1 MNRIKLLA
9 LGAALAIPAIGAVG
23 AGAAGSNLILNGTF
37 DNSVAGW
44 DNYGGHPTLYKS
56 TMQITNDYAGAGN
69 SSYSG
74 WTCVGVKAGKEYTVE
89 ADYWVPEDAP
99 KNAGAS
105 LALHYYESAN
115 CSGPNMVTG
124 GGYQSGGKV
133 ALQRGNWQ
141 HFSFESTAPAGA
153 KSVRVRATAL
163 KEPQGGGSIAAEHK
177 VYFDNVSMRAEQIVI
192 VLPTA
197 TPTQPKG
204 PDDIAADPT
213 PPQPPSNPDDLSAEP
228 EPTQPPSNPDDLS
241 ANPDPTQ
248 PPSDPGDAP
257 SNSADAPAG
266 PEATPAAPNT
276 GNHPVD
282 VIPQGQPGKPG
293 SESGP
298 SGSPVNHNVEAADE
312 DGGSIG
318 LGLGIIFLAAGGAFA
333 AVGMS
338 LAAIARRRRGEEP
351 LD

>member
-9 LGAALAIPAIGAVG
+9 LGAALAIPAIGAMS

-37 DNSVAGW
+37 DSSVAGW
-44 DNYGGHPTLYKS
+44 DNYGGNPTLYKS

-69 SSYSG
+69 SYKSG
-74 WTCVGVKAGKEYTVE
+74 WTCVSVKAGKEYTVE
-89 ADYWVPEDAP
+89 ADYWVPEEAP
-99 KNAGAS
+99 KNSGAS
-105 LALHYYESAN
+105 LGLHYYQSTD
-115 CSGPNMVTG
+115 CSGANMVTG
-124 GGYQSGGKV
+124 GGYQGGGK
-133 ALQRGNWQ
+133 ADLQRGKWQ

-177 VYFDNVSMRAEQIVI
+177 VYFDNVSMRAEQIII

-204 PDDIAADPT
+204 PDDIAPNPDPT
-213 PPQPPSNPDDLSAEP
+213 E
-228 EPTQPPSNPDDLS
+228 PPSNPDDLS

-248 PPSDPGDAP
+248 PPTNPGDAP
-257 SNSADAPAG
+257 SNSGDAPAG
-266 PEATPAAPNT
+266 PQATPAAPNT

-282 VIPQGQPGKPG
+282 VIPQGQPGTPG
-293 SESGP
+293 AQDGP
-298 SGSPVNHNVEAADE
+298 GDAPTSQDTRTADE
-312 DGGSIG
+312 NGGGI
-318 LGLGIIFLAAGGAFA
+318 GLGIIFLAAGGAFA
-333 AVGMS
+333 AAGMT
-338 LAAIARRRRGEEP
+338 LAAVARRHRGEEP

>member
-69 SSYSG
+69 SYYSG
-74 WTCVGVKAGKEYTVE
+74 WTCVSVKAGKEYTVE

-105 LALHYYESAN
+105 LGLHYYEGAN

-124 GGYQSGGKV
+124 GGYQSGGKSL
-133 ALQRGNWQ
+133 LQRGNWQ

-163 KEPQGGGSIAAEHK
+163 KEPLGGGSIAAEHK
-177 VYFDNVSMRAEQIVI
+177 VYFDNVSMRAEQIII

-204 PDDIAADPT
+204 PDDVLPNPT
-213 PPQPPSNPDDLSAEP
+213 
-228 EPTQPPSNPDDLS
+228 PTQPPANPDDVVP
-241 ANPDPTQ
+241 NPDPTQ
-248 PPSDPGDAP
+248 PPANPNDQVADPEPTQPAANPGDGP
-257 SNSADAPAG
+257 VN

>member
-9 LGAALAIPAIGAVG
+9 LGAALAVPAIGAVS

-37 DNSVAGW
+37 DSSVAGW
-44 DNYGGHPTLYKS
+44 DNFGGHPTLYKS

-69 SSYSG
+69 SYYSG
-74 WTCVGVKAGKEYTVE
+74 WTCVGVKAGKEYAAK

-99 KNAGAS
+99 KNSGAS
-105 LALHYYESAN
+105 LGLHYYESAD
-115 CSGPNMVTG
+115 CSGPNMVAG
-124 GGYQSGGKV
+124 GGYQSGGKSL
-133 ALQRGNWQ
+133 LQRGQWE

-163 KEPQGGGSIAAEHK
+163 KEPLGGGSIAAEHK
-177 VYFDNVSMRAEQIVI
+177 VYFDNVSLRATQII
-192 VLPTA
+192 IALPTA

-204 PDDIAADPT
+204 PDDIAANPT
-213 PPQPPSNPDDLSAEP
+213 
-228 EPTQPPSNPDDLS
+228 PTQPPANPDDVVP
-241 ANPDPTQ
+241 NPDPTQ
-248 PPSDPGDAP
+248 PPANPNDQVADPEPTQPPANPGDAP
-257 SNSADAPAG
+257 ANPQ
-266 PEATPAAPNT
+266 ATPAAPNT

-282 VIPQGQPGKPG
+282 VIPQGQPGKAG
-293 SESGP
+293 AQDAP
-298 SGSPVNHNVEAADE
+298 SDAPTSQDARATDE

-333 AVGMS
+333 AVGMT
-338 LAAIARRRRGEEP
+338 LAAVARRRRGEEP